1 MPLILNKSIRTCIHT
16 YIHSRVEGTVLSY
29 RGIILITKCR
39 KTEKNRKSLEHHSI
53 NCWKQD
59 PPMDAKICGQK
70 FKLKQDVHIASMYFS
85 QNIY

>member
-1 MPLILNKSIRTCIHT
+1 MR
-16 YIHSRVEGTVLSY
+16 
-29 RGIILITKCR
+29 
-39 KTEKNRKSLEHHSI
+39 EKKNQKQHHSI